1 MQINITD
8 ITETKKVAI
17 ALSKSVTA
25 PKIILLSGNLGSGK
39 STFARFFINHK
50 LQKNIM
56 VQSPTFGL
64 INVYKNIC
72 HCDFYRLK
80 TEEEILQ
87 IGFIDYLNDHI
98 ILIEWPDIA
107 MNFVGED
114 YIKIT
119 FTHENNSRKIIME
132 NEPKLMLQ

>member
-1 MQINITD
+1 MQIDITD
-8 ITETKKVAI
+8 ITRDKKSCNRPVKI
-17 ALSKSVTA
+17 SYSS
-25 PKIILLSGNLGSGK
+25 KIILLSGNLGSGK

-56 VQSPTFGL
+56 VQSPTFSL

-87 IGFIDYLNDHI
+87 IGFIDYLKDHI

-107 MNFVGED
+107 MNFIGED
-114 YIKIT
+114 YIKIK
-119 FTHENNSRKIIME
+119 FLHENNSRKIIME
-132 NEPKLMLQ
+132 NTQELMLQ